1 MLTQQESTDS
11 NQKNVVKDKMFAE
24 LIEEQRKIN
33 KKTEIEVIQKLKNSH
48 EEEKIDE
55 QDSDLESIADS

>member
-48 EEEKIDE
+48 GEEKIDE